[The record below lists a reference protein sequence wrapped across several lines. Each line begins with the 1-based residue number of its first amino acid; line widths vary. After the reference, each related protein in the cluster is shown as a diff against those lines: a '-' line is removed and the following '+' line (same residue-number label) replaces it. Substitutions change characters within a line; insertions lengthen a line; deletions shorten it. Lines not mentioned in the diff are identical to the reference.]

1 MSTLTQ
7 KDPKI
12 QSSLP
17 ITNIQKLHMEIYKN
31 THAVFHMEGA
41 LSEEEGKDI
50 VLQPLSGT
58 TVRIY
63 QMMGSICY
71 GMIRYRS

>member
-7 KDPKI
+7 KDLKI
-12 QSSLP
+12 QSSIP
-17 ITNIQKLHMEIYKN
+17 ITDIQEFHMEIYKN
-31 THAVFHMEGA
+31 IHAVFHMEGT

-63 QMMGSICY
+63 QMMDSICY